1 MGGTH
6 SMLLWSMAYDPIVE
20 ATQGP
25 TFVDDLAGLTVG
37 VEMTL
42 RLHLFLLVVS
52 HAAGLSVTAHSC
64 SCVHARAVHPR
75 MEAALKRFPVQTQR
89 TE

>member
-6 SMLLWSMAYDPIVE
+6 SMLLWAMAYDPIVE

-25 TFVDDLAGLTVG
+25 IFVDDLAGLTVG

-42 RLHLFLLVVS
+42 RLHLFLIVVS
-52 HAAGLSVTAHSC
+52 HAAGLCVTAHSC
-64 SCVHARAVHPR
+64 TTVHARA
-75 MEAALKRFPVQTQR
+75 
-89 TE
+89 

>member
-1 MGGTH
+1 
-6 SMLLWSMAYDPIVE
+6 MAYDPIVE

-25 TFVDDLAGLTVG
+25 TFVDDLAGLAVG

-52 HAAGLSVTAHSC
+52 HAAGLSATAHAFTT
-64 SCVHARAVHPR
+64 VRATPVRPR
-75 MEAALKRFPVQTQR
+75 LEQLLARFP
-89 TE
+89 